1 MVATLPKGVQQLVF
15 SFRQK
20 EFDIGDIQ
28 MEAVMQRKHLA
39 LHARGDNRE
48 QAGLDG
54 LPSLLSRVSI
64 RSLTFGCSHRA

>member
-39 LHARGDNRE
+39 LHARG
-48 QAGLDG
+48 
-54 LPSLLSRVSI
+54 
-64 RSLTFGCSHRA
+64 